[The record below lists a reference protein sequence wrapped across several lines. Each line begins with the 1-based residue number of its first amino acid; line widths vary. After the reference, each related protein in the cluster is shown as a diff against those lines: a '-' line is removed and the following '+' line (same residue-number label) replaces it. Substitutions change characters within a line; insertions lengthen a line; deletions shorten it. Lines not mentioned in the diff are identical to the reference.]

1 MKLFRT
7 AVGEGRN
14 PDIKN
19 ISRFAGPNQMHIF
32 YTHWIPACAGM
43 TES

>member
-14 PDIKN
+14 PVGLFNKL
-19 ISRFAGPNQMHIF
+19 FALVPRCGSLF
-32 YTHWIPACAGM
+32 YDWIPACAGM
-43 TES
+43 TN